1 MKTSSDYLQDANAV
15 VPRIQATE
23 ALAFFDDGETVFL
36 DVRDSS
42 DITASGTVA
51 GAVRINRGFLEFAAD
66 DATKFHNPRLQ
77 KEARICVL
85 CAAGGQA
92 ALAGKTLVEMGYS
105 NIINIGGFGDW
116 QAARGRNRGLNRHG
130 APGSHLVFSKT
141 PVKGLRAFDI
151 IYQSHA
157 VRR

>member
-66 DATKFHNPRLQ
+66 YATKFHNPRLQ

-116 QAARGRNRGLNRHG
+116 QAAGG
-130 APGSHLVFSKT
+130 AT
-141 PVKGLRAFDI
+141 EA
-151 IYQSHA
+151 
-157 VRR
+157 